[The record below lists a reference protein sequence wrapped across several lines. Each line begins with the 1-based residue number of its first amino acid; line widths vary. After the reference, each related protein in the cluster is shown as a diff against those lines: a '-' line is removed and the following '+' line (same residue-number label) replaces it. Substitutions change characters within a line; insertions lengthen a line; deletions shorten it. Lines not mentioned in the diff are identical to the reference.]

1 MGDAHVSCK
10 LYVARSRSV
19 AARKLGDEMLIM
31 SGRDSTLFTLDEVA
45 TILWEAADGWRPL
58 DEIVEEKICKEFE
71 VERGE
76 ALQDAVAL
84 VEGLAEHGILL
95 LSSEPLSEPKLQG
108 QVDR

>member
-1 MGDAHVSCK
+1 MGDAHVSQR

-45 TILWEAADGWRPL
+45 TILWEAADGWKPL

-71 VERGE
+71 VEHGE

-84 VEGLAEHGILL
+84 VEGLADHGILQ

-108 QVDR
+108 QVER

>member
-1 MGDAHVSCK
+1 MSCK
-10 LYVARSRSV
+10 LYVARSRNV

-45 TILWEAADGWRPL
+45 TILWEAADGWKPL

-71 VERGE
+71 VEHGE
-76 ALQDAVAL
+76 ALLDAVAL

-95 LSSEPLSEPKLQG
+95 LSSEPLGELKLQG
-108 QVDR
+108 RVER

>member
-1 MGDAHVSCK
+1 MGDAQVSSR

-45 TILWEAADGWRPL
+45 TILWEAADGWKPL
-58 DEIVEEKICKEFE
+58 EEIVEEKICKEFE

-95 LSSEPLSEPKLQG
+95 LSSEPVGEPKLPG
-108 QVDR
+108 QVER